1 MKLDP
6 DTPAMTPALYM
17 TPHAVQRPARP
28 CLLLHTPTF
37 LAHAECHHP
46 ASSHSDLQ
54 LITPLPTSPVLTT
67 PTQLTQL
74 DFLFWYLISF
84 FRRLGGGV
92 SLNPLKK
99 FTDPMQFLKSLTP
112 LVQVTALLSEERWGA
127 MLLCCHRT
135 LVLM

>member
-74 DFLFWYLISF
+74 DFLFWYLISLF
-84 FRRLGGGV
+84 SQLGGGGK
-92 SLNPLKK
+92 STSFKKIYRPRAIFKK
-99 FTDPMQFLKSLTP
+99 FDPP
-112 LVQVTALLSEERWGA
+112 CIAEV
-127 MLLCCHRT
+127 
-135 LVLM
+135 